1 MKVRELAK
9 KNRGEG
15 VRYSFKLYPG
25 AQLEMNP
32 YSILHIFLLLFNEY
46 CRRSPRHSPLSAAKR
61 KNHRAIARPYN
72 KANTVG
78 IDQSGT

>member
-32 YSILHIFLLLFNEY
+32 FPYCIFFYYYLMNIVVALPAILRHTPPFSAH
-46 CRRSPRHSPLSAAKR
+46 RRSAQFL
-61 KNHRAIARPYN
+61 
-72 KANTVG
+72 
-78 IDQSGT
+78 